1 MDSTKRNILYNGV
14 STAFSKIVR
23 IADQLL
29 LVPFFLSIWG
39 SGYYGEWLTLSAI
52 PSMFA
57 FIDFGFGTATG
68 NAFVL
73 NYASGE
79 KQQSADY
86 YKTGVRL
93 VSYSIILGIFLT
105 ILVMFIAWAFGW
117 LNKSL
122 IEPSD
127 AVLSIVFLMS
137 SRFVTFFV
145 QIYEAFYRAKRR
157 AALSIN
163 LLTIEGLLRIG
174 AGIIVLLLG
183 YKVVAYSFWQFV
195 SVTVFIIGYALFGR
209 GMVKDLPKGK
219 WSKAIA
225 LETVKKGMGFLAYPL
240 GQSLYYQGSTFIVRI
255 ILGAEA
261 VVIFNTV
268 RTACRSINQLFI
280 VVSQAIFP
288 EMQVAIGEKKYDK
301 ARLIYV
307 KAIRLVSVVAVIGI
321 IFLLLFGQSIYNW
334 WTNNMLEVPNL
345 MWNIFML
352 GILFN
357 AVWWTSETV
366 YRSMNRPYRFAIYII
381 STAIISLIISYIL
394 AYPLGLVGVGVGYV
408 MLDIMMTFLAFPYA
422 CKLIGTNWR
431 KVIIGKND

>member
-79 KQQSADY
+79 KQLSADY

-105 ILVMFIAWAFGW
+105 ILVMFVAWAFGW
-117 LNKSL
+117 LDKSL

-145 QIYEAFYRAKRR
+145 QIYEAF
-157 AALSIN
+157 
-163 LLTIEGLLRIG
+163 
-174 AGIIVLLLG
+174 
-183 YKVVAYSFWQFV
+183 
-195 SVTVFIIGYALFGR
+195 
-209 GMVKDLPKGK
+209 
-219 WSKAIA
+219 
-225 LETVKKGMGFLAYPL
+225 
-240 GQSLYYQGSTFIVRI
+240 
-255 ILGAEA
+255 
-261 VVIFNTV
+261 
-268 RTACRSINQLFI
+268 
-280 VVSQAIFP
+280 
-288 EMQVAIGEKKYDK
+288 
-301 ARLIYV
+301 
-307 KAIRLVSVVAVIGI
+307 
-321 IFLLLFGQSIYNW
+321 
-334 WTNNMLEVPNL
+334 
-345 MWNIFML
+345 
-352 GILFN
+352 
-357 AVWWTSETV
+357 
-366 YRSMNRPYRFAIYII
+366 
-381 STAIISLIISYIL
+381 
-394 AYPLGLVGVGVGYV
+394 
-408 MLDIMMTFLAFPYA
+408 
-422 CKLIGTNWR
+422 
-431 KVIIGKND
+431 